1 MTEET
6 AAPAAVGWIG
16 TGRMGFPM
24 AALLLEAGV
33 GLAVYNRT
41 RAKAEPLAARGARL
55 VDSPSALAGCG
66 AVFTMVAGPD
76 DLRAVVAGPTG
87 LLACAD
93 AAPRIVVDCSSVDA
107 AASEDVRRALAARG
121 AAFLAAPV
129 SGNGRVA
136 AARRLSIVAS
146 GPRAAF
152 DEVRSLLET
161 VAPAGAVHVGEG
173 DLARICKICHNV
185 MLGVVAQCMAET
197 TVLAERAGVSRQA
210 FLEFLNASVMGSA
223 FTRYKSPAF
232 VNLDWTTTFTPP
244 LLRKD
249 LDLGLDLGR
258 ELEVPMPV
266 AALVRE
272 IVSAAVGRGHVDCDF
287 SILLHEAAQAA
298 GLALTPESVDV
309 DDGLSG

>member
-1 MTEET
+1 MSE
-6 AAPAAVGWIG
+6 
-16 TGRMGFPM
+16 
-24 AALLLEAGV
+24 
-33 GLAVYNRT
+33 
-41 RAKAEPLAARGARL
+41 RA
-55 VDSPSALAGCG
+55 
-66 AVFTMVAGPD
+66 
-76 DLRAVVAGPTG
+76 
-87 LLACAD
+87 
-93 AAPRIVVDCSSVDA
+93 
-107 AASEDVRRALAARG
+107 
-121 AAFLAAPV
+121 
-129 SGNGRVA
+129 
-136 AARRLSIVAS
+136 
-146 GPRAAF
+146 
-152 DEVRSLLET
+152 
-161 VAPAGAVHVGEG
+161 

-287 SILLHEAAQAA
+287 SIPAPRSRAGRRPRADPGERRRRRRPQWLTAASA
-298 GLALTPESVDV
+298 LA
-309 DDGLSG
+309 

>member
-1 MTEET
+1 MPGET

-16 TGRMGFPM
+16 TGRMGLPM
-24 AALLLEAGV
+24 AALLIEAGI

-41 RAKAEPLAARGARL
+41 RAKAEPLAVRGARL

-66 AVFTMVAGPD
+66 VVFTMVAGPD
-76 DLRAVVAGPTG
+76 DLRAVVAGPNG
-87 LLACAD
+87 LLAAA

-136 AARRLSIVAS
+136 AAGRLSLVAS

-152 DEVRSLLET
+152 DEVRPLLET
-161 VAPAGAVHVGEG
+161 VAPAGVVHVGEG

-197 TVLAERAGVSRQA
+197 TVLAERAGISRQA

-258 ELEVPMPV
+258 ELDVPMPV

-287 SILLHEAAQAA
+287 SILLREAAQAA
-298 GLALTPESVDV
+298 GHALAPESADV